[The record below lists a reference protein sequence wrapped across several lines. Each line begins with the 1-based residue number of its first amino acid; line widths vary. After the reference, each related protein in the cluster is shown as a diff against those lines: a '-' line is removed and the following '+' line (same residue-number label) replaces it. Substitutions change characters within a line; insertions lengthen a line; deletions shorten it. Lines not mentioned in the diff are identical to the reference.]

1 MPRKL
6 CTGRADS
13 KAQSAGAS
21 AAAAEAPAAAAA
33 AGALAAGRA
42 FGATLTAEQ
51 AAAWTVFSAAQ
62 EEHLTQKLKLQAVKL
77 LQQHAE
83 QAQSA
88 ANEKKVT
95 MWLQAGLGV
104 AGLTV
109 VLLVGIKA
117 RREGP

>member
-1 MPRKL
+1 MCRANFAQGALIPRRNPQ
-6 CTGRADS
+6 GQAPPPP
-13 KAQSAGAS
+13 G
-21 AAAAEAPAAAAA
+21 PAAAAA

-88 ANEKKVT
+88 TNEKKVT